1 MLQNDV
7 AKHVRIFAKHF
18 PKTVNSISVE
28 RMSRYIR
35 DVVKEK
41 EKELA
46 QLAAITTEVQRL
58 WSLRAHVQNMC
69 KTNRGVPQRTPPWYA
84 IRKLGLTASDL
95 AQANDEGDF
104 GNRKQLLLKKLG
116 VVPDNMSAFG
126 SEIMGH
132 GTMFEDMALR
142 GYQARNDDVPVHDF
156 GLLIH
161 KDIPRFGASPDGITE
176 WGRMVEIKC
185 PPKRVM
191 NGTIKRQYLI
201 QMQAQMAVTGL
212 TETDFVEAKIE
223 VLNTAEFLALPDEP
237 TTDAGVGLHFVK
249 DDVAEYAFSPNHMT
263 PKEAHAWAMAEGE
276 RRQREDPDLRLVRIA
291 PWQLTKMD
299 IMFVP
304 FDAEMWA
311 TYLPVI
317 HSFLDDMSAGAERIA
332 LGQPPWDGYAKKEPK
347 EYKRKRPKIDFE
359 EDSDDACN
367 GAC

>member
-1 MLQNDV
+1 MISNDV
-7 AKHVRIFAKHF
+7 AKHVRTFAKHF

-35 DVVKEK
+35 DVVPEPT
-41 EKELA
+41 
-46 QLAAITTEVQRL
+46 QLADIIAEVQRL
-58 WSLRAHVQNMC
+58 WNLRTHVQNMC

-95 AQANDEGDF
+95 AQANNEGDF

-142 GYQARNDDVPVHDF
+142 CYQARNEDVPVHDF
-156 GLLIH
+156 GLLVY

-223 VLNTAEFLALPDEP
+223 VLNTKEFLALTDEP

-249 DDVAEYAFSPNHMT
+249 NEVAEYIFSANRIT
-263 PKEAHAWAMAEGE
+263 PKEALMWAMAEGE
-276 RRQREDPDLRLVRIA
+276 RRQQEDPDLRLVRIA

-299 IMFVP
+299 IIFVP

-311 TYLPVI
+311 TYVPVI
-317 HSFLDDMSAGAERIA
+317 NAFLDDMSAGTERIA
-332 LGQPPWDGYAKKEPK
+332 SGLPPWDGYAKKEPK
-347 EYKRKRPKIDFE
+347 EYKRKRPNIDFE
-359 EDSDDACN
+359 EDSDDNDGSC
-367 GAC
+367 